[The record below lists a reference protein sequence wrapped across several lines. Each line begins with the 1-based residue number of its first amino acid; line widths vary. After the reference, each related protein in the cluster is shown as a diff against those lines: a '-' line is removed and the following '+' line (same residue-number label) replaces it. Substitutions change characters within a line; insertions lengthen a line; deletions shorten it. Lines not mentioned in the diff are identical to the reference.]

1 MEQKEVTRVPHTTNS
16 GISQVELQ
24 TLRHL
29 INDADTG
36 SKKFQMYAQECQ
48 NPELRNWVQQQA
60 QSCDQ
65 KKHTLMQF
73 LSSTGSV

>member
-1 MEQKEVTRVPHTTNS
+1 MPHTTNS

-29 INDADTG
+29 INDAETG
-36 SKKFQMYAQECQ
+36 SKKFQTYAQQSQ

-65 KKHTLMQF
+65 NKDTLMRF
-73 LSSTGSV
+73 LSSTGPV